1 MSREE
6 WITATLPKVDGTWN
20 LHNALADQPLDF
32 FFMSSSTVT
41 IVNQPGQ
48 GNYNAANTFL
58 EAFCQYRHSLGL
70 PASVL
75 NICPIDDV
83 GFVAENPAARKNLK
97 AQGHYFLQEKD
108 FLEYLQLS
116 ILNSQPAANTTIRKP
131 SPQHPP
137 LLSSWEN
144 TGQII
149 MGLRSE
155 IHPDDPNNRTHWR
168 RDRRMG
174 IYHNIKNTTLIDHAA
189 TDSSLKQFLLRCAD
203 HPDLLAEQASEDLL
217 AHEIGVKV
225 FAFMMKD
232 AADMD
237 VEMTLSSLGVDSL
250 MAIELRRWWKQAF
263 GLEISVLE
271 IMGLGSIREL
281 SKVATAR
288 LRVRFGGAES

>member
-1 MSREE
+1 MSHDE
-6 WITATLPKVDGTWN
+6 WSTAILPKVDGSWN
-20 LHNALADQPLDF
+20 LHEALMDQPLDF

-58 EAFCQYRHSLGL
+58 EAFCQYRHSLDL

-83 GFVAENPAARKNLK
+83 GFVAENPTARKNLK

-116 ILNSQPAANTTIRKP
+116 LLNSQPPP
-131 SPQHPP
+131 SALPGRSPSQSATVVP
-137 LLSSWEN
+137 SWEN
-144 TGQII
+144 TGQIV

-155 IHPDDPNNRTHWR
+155 IHPDDPSNRTNWR

-174 IYHNIKNTTLIDHAA
+174 IYHNIKNTNTVDHSAS
-189 TDSSLKQFLLRCAD
+189 DNQLKQFLLRCAED
-203 HPDLLAEQASEDLL
+203 PDLLAENDSEYLL
-217 AHEIGVKV
+217 AQEIGVKV
-225 FAFMMKD
+225 FSLMLKD
-232 AADMD
+232 ADDMD
-237 VEMTLSSLGVDSL
+237 VEMTLTAVGVDSL

-271 IMGLGSIREL
+271 IMGLGTIKEL
-281 SKVATAR
+281 GKVAAQR
-288 LRVRFGGAES
+288 LKVKLGGGES